1 MAGAMT
7 NVQVSVW
14 TKWRR
19 FRKLP
24 RLERELVFRAM
35 TLLPLTEVGL
45 RVMGFRRWKQLIEH
59 FSPPV
64 PRRRILEPAD
74 QLEMAERITRA
85 ARSAERN
92 GPGTPNCL
100 ERSLTLWWMLR
111 RAGVDGELHI
121 GARKEGGRFE
131 AHAWVEL
138 GGQVLN
144 DGAEVHQHYAR
155 FDAPI
160 AAAEARSRAFG
171 ETDPHPDSKA
181 DLR

>member
-1 MAGAMT
+1 MT

-74 QLEMAERITRA
+74 QFERAERITRA

-100 ERSLTLWWMLR
+100 ERSLTLWWLLR
-111 RAGVDGELHI
+111 REGIEGELHI
-121 GARKEGGRFE
+121 GARKSESRFE

-138 GGQVLN
+138 RGVVLN
-144 DGAEVHQHYAR
+144 DSPDVHTHYAR

-160 AAAEARSRAFG
+160 AAEVEGSR
-171 ETDPHPDSKA
+171 
-181 DLR
+181 

>member
-14 TKWRR
+14 AKWRR

-45 RVMGFRRWKQLIEH
+45 RVMGFRRWKQLIDH
-59 FSPPV
+59 IPPLV
-64 PRRRILEPAD
+64 PRRQILEPAD
-74 QLEMAERITRA
+74 QLERVERITRA

-100 ERSLTLWWMLR
+100 
-111 RAGVDGELHI
+111 
-121 GARKEGGRFE
+121 
-131 AHAWVEL
+131 
-138 GGQVLN
+138 
-144 DGAEVHQHYAR
+144 
-155 FDAPI
+155 
-160 AAAEARSRAFG
+160 
-171 ETDPHPDSKA
+171 
-181 DLR
+181 